1 MIDIFGIPNCD
12 KDKKTLEILQEVN
25 ISYLFVDFK
34 KVSPTKEQI
43 INWRKHLDDWPV
55 NKRGTTYRKFK
66 DKFAKASD
74 TEKIDLLVN
83 NSSMIPRPIVEKNG
97 KILKIGFDEDFLRSL
112 K

>member
-12 KDKKTLEILQEVN
+12 KVKKTLEILQEVN

-66 DKFAKASD
+66 DKFTKASD